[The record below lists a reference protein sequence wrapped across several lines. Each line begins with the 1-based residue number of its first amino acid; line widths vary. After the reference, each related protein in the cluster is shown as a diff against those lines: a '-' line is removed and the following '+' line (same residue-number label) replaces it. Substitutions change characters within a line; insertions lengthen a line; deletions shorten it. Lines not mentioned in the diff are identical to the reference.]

1 MLCLLACFCSCAYT
15 STVLER
21 NPKIDVLVKL
31 TNNLDGVWFSLWVNF
46 ETILWNATADCL
58 PVGFI
63 GAIFSRMQRWSPF
76 RHLEG
81 SINVDKV
88 SLITRKHVSDV
99 YLRSHMTFLSLR
111 YWLTKTS
118 FALGTQRDWLET
130 LIERW
135 SAQLNRSIGVF
146 VCHGAAQQLHSLN
159 PNEFS
164 SCLNLSV

>member
-15 STVLER
+15 STVLSSA
-21 NPKIDVLVKL
+21 IQKL
-31 TNNLDGVWFSLWVNF
+31 MFWWNWRITLMECGSFCLWVNS
-46 ETILWNATADCL
+46 ETILWNATAGCL

-63 GAIFSRMQRWSPF
+63 GAIFSRMQRWSPH

-99 YLRSHMTFLSLR
+99 YLRSHMTTG
-111 YWLTKTS
+111 YWLTENS
-118 FALGTQRDWLET
+118 FALGTQRNWLGA

-146 VCHGAAQQLHSLN
+146 ECHGAAQQLHSLN
-159 PNEFS
+159 PNEFPR
-164 SCLNLSV
+164 CLNLSV